1 MRSSE
6 ALGPV
11 FSLEDASLVLTF
23 GFSGA
28 PEALRARFF
37 ARPGHFSL
45 ELAVFSFELAVFSL
59 ELVVFSFELA
69 IFSLEVS
76 AQRALNAYPQAHLVD
91 QKFSKIPQWSLK
103 LGGI

>member
-6 ALGPV
+6 ALGRV

-23 GFSGA
+23 EFSEA

-59 ELVVFSFELA
+59 E
-69 IFSLEVS
+69 VS
-76 AQRALNAYPQAHLVD
+76 AQRVPRAYPQAHLVE
-91 QKFSKIPQWSLK
+91 QKSTKSET
-103 LGGI
+103 